1 MMREIGRPK
10 AASVA
15 RPRQRSLVATLLMSA
30 LAVMIVRDIVV
41 RRWSGTAP
49 SAPDVTE
56 RSR

>member
-15 RPRQRSLVATLLMSA
+15 RSRPRSVVATLLMTA
-30 LAVMIVRDIVV
+30 LAIMIVRDIVV
-41 RRWSGTAP
+41 RRWGGTSP